1 MLVKTYGSAVHGVD
15 AITITLEVNVGQG
28 VSYFIV
34 GLPDNAV
41 KESRQRIEAAIKNNG
56 FKMPHNKVIVNMAP
70 ADIRK
75 AGSAYDLPIALGI
88 LAANEQIELPEAEKY
103 IIMGELSLDGS
114 IMPIKGALPI
124 AIKQEKIILKD

>member
-1 MLVKTYGSAVHGVD
+1 
-15 AITITLEVNVGQG
+15 
-28 VSYFIV
+28 
-34 GLPDNAV
+34 
-41 KESRQRIEAAIKNNG
+41 RIEAAIKNNG

-88 LAANEQIELPEAEKY
+88 LAANEQIQLPGIEKY

-114 IMPIKGALPI
+114 VMPIKGALPI
-124 AIKQEKIILKD
+124 AIKAREEKYKGLIVPEANAREAAMVNHLEVYGVSHLKEVIAFFKDP